1 MIDDKKILAA
11 PVQGWT
17 DHVWRTAHA
26 RVFGPAEAY
35 YAPFM
40 RVEHGG
46 IRRRDLRDILPEN
59 NEGIHVVPQVLAC
72 RPDDM
77 AQMLRAVADM
87 GYTEVNIN
95 LGCPHPPVARKGN
108 GAGMLARPEAL
119 ANLAQ
124 TLSQQKSLKVSL
136 KMRLGWDDPE
146 QWRNVLPL
154 FNRVAIDHVIMHYR
168 LGIQQYRGETM
179 NQFIGE
185 TLSEIPVPV
194 ILNGDIDSP
203 AAIDTLLNR
212 YPKAVGVMVGR
223 ALVADPALLN
233 PKKATVDNY
242 RQFHDLLYNG
252 YSRVLTGGD
261 HQLLGKMQALW
272 QLMLPN
278 ADHRAHKAI
287 HKANTLARYHQAVS
301 QLFEALG

>member
-26 RVFGPAEAY
+26 QVFGPAEAY

-46 IRRRDLRDILPEN
+46 IRPRDLSDILPEN
-59 NEGIHVVPQVLAC
+59 NVGLHVVPQVLAC

-77 AQMLRAVADM
+77 AQMLQAVADM

-95 LGCPHPPVARKGN
+95 LGCPHPPLARKGY

-119 ANLAQ
+119 ESLAQ
-124 TLSQQKSLKVSL
+124 ALSQLTSLKVSL

-146 QWRNVLPL
+146 QWRNALPL
-154 FNRVAIDHVIMHYR
+154 FNQVTVGHVIMHYR
-168 LGIQQYRGETM
+168 LGTQQYRGETM
-179 NQFIGE
+179 NQYISE
-185 TLSEIPVPV
+185 TLSDIPVPV
-194 ILNGDIDSP
+194 ILNGDIDSL
-203 AAIDTLLNR
+203 AAIDAMLDR
-212 YPKAVGVMVGR
+212 YPQAAGVMVGR
-223 ALVADPALLN
+223 VLVADPALLY
-233 PKKATVDNY
+233 PDKATVDNY
-242 RQFHDLLYNG
+242 RRFHDLIYDG
-252 YSRVLTGGD
+252 YSTTLTGGD

-272 QLMLPN
+272 QMMLPD

-301 QLFEALG
+301 QLFEQM